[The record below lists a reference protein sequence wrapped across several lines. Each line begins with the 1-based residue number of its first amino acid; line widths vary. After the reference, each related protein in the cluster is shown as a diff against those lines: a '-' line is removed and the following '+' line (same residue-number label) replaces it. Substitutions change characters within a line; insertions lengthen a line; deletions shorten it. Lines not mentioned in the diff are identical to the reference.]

1 MSDRDLY
8 AAVAERTGETISEIR
23 RRGFTCAVPLWD
35 EGERSAETAAS
46 ETGCDDDPSTDAGL
60 VVDWD
65 ALGYRSREP
74 FMRGLTRRRRGST
87 RLRRVAAG
95 VTPGW

>member
-35 EGERSAETAAS
+35 EAERSAETAAS
-46 ETGCDDDPSTDAGL
+46 EAGCDDDPSTEAGL

-74 FMRGLTRRRRGST
+74 FRTRRRRVGT
-87 RLRRVAAG
+87 RLRRVADVAS
-95 VTPGW
+95 PGW

>member
-1 MSDRDLY
+1 MGDRDLY

-23 RRGFTCAVPLWD
+23 RRGFSCAVPLWEESAGAAD
-35 EGERSAETAAS
+35 GASGEGEHVS
-46 ETGCDDDPSTDAGL
+46 DDDPSIDAGL

-74 FMRGLTRRRRGST
+74 FRTRRRRVGT
-87 RLRRVAAG
+87 RLRRVAAAA
-95 VTPGW
+95 TPGW

>member
-23 RRGFTCAVPLWD
+23 RRGFTCALPLWEESARAAD
-35 EGERSAETAAS
+35 GARGEGEDGS
-46 ETGCDDDPSTDAGL
+46 DDDPSVDAGL

-74 FMRGLTRRRRGST
+74 FGARRRRGGT
-87 RLRRVAAG
+87 RLRRGADVA
-95 VTPGW
+95 TPGW